1 MWIGFALG
9 LLVGAGITAL
19 WLRAR
24 IGRLEAEREFAE
36 NSATKLGETFQ
47 SLADAALRSNQT
59 AFLDAARAQ
68 LTGDLAQRQ
77 TAIEG
82 AVRPLTDSLARLD
95 AHVRQLELARE
106 QAFGSL
112 GNELQ
117 RLARETTTLSTAL
130 RAPQIRRRWGALT
143 LRRVAELSGMARNC
157 DFIEQETLDNN
168 GSRLRPDMIVR
179 LPGDRSIVVDPKVPL
194 KACLDAAHPS
204 QAGDLA
210 AAAAR
215 HAQHVAEP
223 PPQPGNKPNS
233 PQLHP

>member
-1 MWIGFALG
+1 MACATGTKHFYPKMIYSISVMTWIGFALG

-24 IGRLEAEREFAE
+24 IARLEAAREFAE

-106 QAFGSL
+106 QAYGSL

-130 RAPQIRRRWGALT
+130 RAPQIRGRWGELT
-143 LRRVAELSGMARNC
+143 RRRAAELAAMAPHSA
-157 DFIEQETLDNN
+157 F
-168 GSRLRPDMIVR
+168 S
-179 LPGDRSIVVDPKVPL
+179 
-194 KACLDAAHPS
+194 
-204 QAGDLA
+204 
-210 AAAAR
+210 
-215 HAQHVAEP
+215 EP
-223 PPQPGNKPNS
+223 HTRVTNT
-233 PQLHP
+233 